1 MKVLTARQ
9 AWDVLETGAPGDVP
23 ETGAGNA
30 AETRCPVLVD
40 VRTVPEWVQ
49 VGLPDA
55 EVMTAP
61 LLCITWQPDRQR
73 EFVDAL
79 VEAVPDQQ
87 TPLLFLCRSG
97 MRSHHAAL
105 LAENAGYADVSNI
118 VDGFE
123 EQHGPGKGWRAGG
136 LPSTYMPLSG
146 S

>member
-9 AWDVLETGAPGDVP
+9 AWEMLEKEP
-23 ETGAGNA
+23 GNA
-30 AETRCPVLVD
+30 TGNGSDETSRPILVD
-40 VRTVPEWVQ
+40 VRTPPEWMH

-55 EVMTAP
+55 DAMTAP
-61 LLCITWQPDRQR
+61 LLCITWQPDLQQ
-73 EFVDAL
+73 EFLEAL
-79 VEAVPDQQ
+79 VEAVSDQQ

-97 MRSHHAAL
+97 VRSHHAAL

-123 EQHGPGKGWRAGG
+123 DQHGPGKGWRSSG
-136 LPSTYMPLSG
+136 LPSSYMPLSG

>member
-1 MKVLTARQ
+1 MRKSMKVLTARQ
-9 AWDVLETGAPGDVP
+9 AWDMLEKEPENQAPEAPVP
-23 ETGAGNA
+23 I
-30 AETRCPVLVD
+30 LVD
-40 VRTVPEWVQ
+40 VRTRPEWVH

-55 EVMTAP
+55 SAMTAP
-61 LLCITWQPDRQR
+61 LLCLTWQPDRQR
-73 EFVDAL
+73 EFVEAL

-123 EQHGPGKGWRAGG
+123 DQHGPDKGWRASG
-136 LPSTYMPLSG
+136 LPSTHMPLSG

>member
-9 AWDVLETGAPGDVP
+9 AWDMLEKEPENQAP
-23 ETGAGNA
+23 ETPA
-30 AETRCPVLVD
+30 PILVD
-40 VRTVPEWVQ
+40 VRTRPEWVH

-55 EVMTAP
+55 SAMMAP
-61 LLCITWQPDRQR
+61 LLCLTWQPDRQR
-73 EFVDAL
+73 EFVEAL

-123 EQHGPGKGWRAGG
+123 DQHGPDKGWRASG
-136 LPSTYMPLSG
+136 LPSTHMPLSG